1 MLSLEDKNT
10 RTIHRDTFIYIPE
23 KTKKCVSKNQKNMS
37 STGIEPVGTDRH
49 QPARQTDR
57 QTNKV
62 GIVTISDEASL
73 FSSDVESKGCV
84 WPLPQEGTGDDR
96 YASYF
101 TFNLFTSF
109 EKEHVSQLCPNSY

>member
-37 STGIEPVGTDRH
+37 STGVEPVGTDTS
-49 QPARQTDR
+49 QPASQPASQQTD
-57 QTNKV
+57 KV

-73 FSSDVESKGCV
+73 FSSDVE
-84 WPLPQEGTGDDR
+84 
-96 YASYF
+96 
-101 TFNLFTSF
+101 
-109 EKEHVSQLCPNSY
+109 